1 MALDSGLDDAK
12 YRSREIEVKSLGDH
26 GVLVASRILRSEM
39 VEDIQGLAGQ
49 LGYVSDG

>member
-12 YRSREIEVKSLGDH
+12 YRSREIEVKSLGGH
-26 GVLVASRILRSEM
+26 RLLVASRILRSEM